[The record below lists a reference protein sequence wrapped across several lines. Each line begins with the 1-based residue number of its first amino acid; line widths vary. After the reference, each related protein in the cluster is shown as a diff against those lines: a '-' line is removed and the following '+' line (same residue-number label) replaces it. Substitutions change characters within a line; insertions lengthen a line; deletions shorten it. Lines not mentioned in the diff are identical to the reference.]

1 VALFQYIFWGIRIL
15 DRRII
20 RMGLLNGKR
29 IALTLLM
36 PICLLGCVGDKQN
49 LIYETLKRGIENP
62 NNIIE
67 QTELNPRYRYLKVD
81 VNNLPALLV
90 LGYQESSSNGVIS
103 TWYSAYKEVIQIQ
116 NGRLINTQGLELN
129 WSNVSFIDA
138 PALANIAMIEPT
150 MGSKKK
156 SAVRYQRIRTV
167 MPSYRANI
175 EETVEIKPLEIAP
188 SDAPKILQEG
198 NEAQFIRW
206 VEETVLLQTNI
217 RTPYL
222 DPVRAIYAIN
232 TKTSQ
237 VIYGRQ
243 CLAAQF
249 CVSWLHWPYPSSLI
263 NNSQPALSK

>member
-1 VALFQYIFWGIRIL
+1 MPLFSA
-15 DRRII
+15 
-20 RMGLLNGKR
+20 KR
-29 IALTLLM
+29 IAFILLM

-49 LIYETLKRGIENP
+49 LIYETFKRGIENP

-67 QTELNPRYRYLKVD
+67 QTQLNPRYRYLKVD

-90 LGYQESSSNGVIS
+90 LGYEESSPNGVIT
-103 TWYSAYKEVIQIQ
+103 TWYSAYKEVVQLQ

-129 WSNVSFIDA
+129 WTNVSFIDA
-138 PALANIAMIEPT
+138 PALSKVAIMDSAT
-150 MGSKKK
+150 LSKKN
-156 SAVRYQRIRTV
+156 SALRYQRIRTV
-167 MPSYRANI
+167 MPNYRANI

-188 SDAPKILQEG
+188 SDAPKILQLG
-198 NEAQFIRW
+198 NDAQFIRW
-206 VEETVLLQTNI
+206 VEETVLMQTNI

-243 CLAAQF
+243 CLAPQF
-249 CVSWLHWPYPSSLI
+249 CVSWLSWPYPSALI
-263 NNSQPALSK
+263 TTPQLPPSK